1 MDVGSFLAPV
11 FQTALGVVLGTILG
25 SIVTGLLINK
35 FVIQRIFKN
44 KDVMDILKLVKDA
57 KDALIE
63 HNNAGKNHEGEH
75 G

>member
-63 HNNAGKNHEGEH
+63 HNRADGNHEGKN